1 MKTRSIILCLILTSG
16 FLIGALLFDNHQQAF
31 SQMGMGKMNATM
43 MNRTGMMDMMNSR
56 MMMSPNMMNMMNPN
70 GMGMGMGMFTNE
82 NITSSIKLLP
92 AMMNGI
98 HSQMKVSLGD
108 AVTTAQKELGNN
120 SQAVFA
126 HVGVESEY
134 LVYTIWG
141 IDPDMNLHKV
151 IIDPGNGKVLLSQ
164 IMSMMPMMNPNMNP
178 MMGGGM
184 MNPMMGGGM
193 MNPMM
198 GGGMMNPMMGGG
210 MMNPMMS
217 HMGH

>member
-1 MKTRSIILCLILTSG
+1 MKTRPIILYLILTSG
-16 FLIGALLFDNHQQAF
+16 FLIGALLFDNHQQTFA
-31 SQMGMGKMNATM
+31 QMGMGKMNPAM
-43 MNRTGMMDMMNSR
+43 MNRTSMTDMMNPS

-70 GMGMGMGMFTNE
+70 AMGMGMFTNE
-82 NITSSIKLLP
+82 NITSSIKLFP

-98 HSQMKVSLGD
+98 HSQIKVSLGD

-126 HVGVESEY
+126 HVGVESGY

-151 IIDPGNGKVLLSQ
+151 VIDPGNGKVLLSQ
-164 IMSMMPMMNPNMNP
+164 IMSMMQMMNMMGMMQMMNPNMNP

-198 GGGMMNPMMGGG
+198 GGGMMNPMM
-210 MMNPMMS
+210 S
-217 HMGH
+217 HMVH